1 MRNPFILLLIIFS
14 EARPENHSLSV
25 FTAASLF
32 LIEFAHSL
40 TFSQCILRMCS
51 MRDTHLKNI
60 DLNLL
65 RTIQPLLEERHISRA
80 AKRAFLS
87 QPAMSRALNRLRA
100 TFGDPLLVRSDGT
113 YERTPRGERILR
125 ETEAIMRRLNA
136 LVNDQEFVPAQSRER
151 FRIAMTDH
159 GSTILLPN
167 VLERLRRDAP
177 YSELA
182 LSAAGPHTYEEV
194 AAGRIDLV
202 LCAEEVPPEL
212 ENETVFNLDFVC
224 LVGARQRIKSRR
236 VTLEQYLQLPHAMIL
251 TGDGHQAMV
260 DQPLKALGQKR
271 HVALRIP
278 FYIPAVLAIAETD
291 LVLTVPR
298 TLANVTS
305 QISTLRTIE
314 PPRELKAFPY
324 FMSWHPRLTNEP
336 AQVWLRD
343 QVRIAARSIRDR
355 PRSRQKQLDVVL
367 PRRG

>member
-1 MRNPFILLLIIFS
+1 MLNLFILLLIIFS
-14 EARPENHSLSV
+14 EARLENHAWSV

-32 LIEFAHSL
+32 LIEFAYSL
-40 TFSQCILRMCS
+40 TFSQCILRMCG
-51 MRDTHLKNI
+51 MRDTHLSNI

-65 RTIQPLLEERHISRA
+65 RAIQPLLEERHISRA

-113 YERTPRGERILR
+113 YERTPRGERVLR
-125 ETEAIMRRLNA
+125 EAEAIMRRLNA
-136 LVNDQEFVPAQSRER
+136 LVNDQEFIPAQSRER

-177 YSELA
+177 DSELV
-182 LSAAGPHTYEEV
+182 LSAVGPHTYDEV
-194 AAGRIDLV
+194 AAGRIDLI

-236 VTLEQYLQLPHAMIL
+236 VTLKQYLQLPHAMVL

-278 FYIPAVLAIAETD
+278 FYIPAVLAIAQTD

-298 TLANVTS
+298 TLANVTQ

-336 AQVWLRD
+336 AHVWLRD
-343 QVRIAARSIRDR
+343 QVRIAARSIRE
-355 PRSRQKQLDVVL
+355 RSPYRQKQLA
-367 PRRG
+367 

>member
-1 MRNPFILLLIIFS
+1 
-14 EARPENHSLSV
+14 
-25 FTAASLF
+25 
-32 LIEFAHSL
+32 
-40 TFSQCILRMCS
+40 
-51 MRDTHLKNI
+51 MRDTHLRNV

-65 RTIQPLLEERHISRA
+65 RAIQPLLEERHISRA

-113 YERTPRGERILR
+113 YERTPRGERVLR

-136 LVNDQEFVPAQSRER
+136 LVNDQEFIPAQSRER

-167 VLERLRRDAP
+167 VLERLRRNAP
-177 YSELA
+177 DSELV
-182 LSAAGPHTYEEV
+182 LSAVGPHTYDEV
-194 AAGRIDLV
+194 AAGRIDLI

-212 ENETVFNLDFVC
+212 ENEIVFNLDFVC

-236 VTLEQYLQLPHAMIL
+236 VTLKQYLQLPHAMVL

-278 FYIPAVLAIAETD
+278 FCIPAVLAIAQTD

-298 TLANVTS
+298 TLANVTK

-336 AQVWLRD
+336 THVWLRD

-355 PRSRQKQLDVVL
+355 SRYGQKQLA
-367 PRRG
+367 